1 MRLLFCGDVVGAPG
15 VRALRRYLPGLKR
28 DLELDFVVANGEN
41 AADGYG
47 PSPDTCEQLFNAGI
61 DVVTSGNHIWD
72 NAAIIPYS
80 TREPRLLRPHNYPD
94 PVPGTGVGVYGAAS
108 GHRVCVINL
117 MARTFMEP
125 LDDPFAA
132 ADRLLEEYRL
142 GETADALLIDLH
154 GETTS
159 EKMAFGHAFDGRASL
174 IVGTHTHV
182 PTADTRILPGGTAFQ
197 ADAGMCGDYQSVIGY
212 QTEPWIA
219 RFRTK
224 MRTGRIRSATGEG
237 SLAGVFVETA
247 DGTGLAIRADPVR
260 VGGHLPEAI
269 PRL

>member
-1 MRLLFCGDVVGAPG
+1 MRFLFCGDVVGAPG
-15 VRALRRYLPGLKR
+15 VRALREYLPDLR
-28 DLELDFVVANGEN
+28 RALELDFVIANGEN

-47 PSPDTCEQLFNAGI
+47 PSPETCQQLFATGV
-61 DVVTSGNHIWD
+61 DVITSGNHIWD
-72 NAAIIPYS
+72 RPAIIPFAA
-80 TREPRLLRPHNYPD
+80 REPRLLRPHNYPGS
-94 PVPGTGVGVYGAAS
+94 VPGTGVGVYDVAS
-108 GHRVCVINL
+108 GGRICVINL

-132 ADRLLEEYRL
+132 AELLLDEHRL
-142 GETADALLIDLH
+142 GEGADALVVDLH

-212 QTEPWIA
+212 QSEPWIA

-224 MRTGRIRSATGEG
+224 MRTGRIRSAGGDGTL
-237 SLAGVFVETA
+237 SGVFVETIA
-247 DGTGLAIRADPVR
+247 ATGLASRAEPVR
-260 VGGHLPEAI
+260 LGGRLQEARPES
-269 PRL
+269 